1 MPAQT
6 RLGRLTADA
15 KQALAAGDLLRVCD
29 VALDARP
36 AGQETIAPLGA
47 EGVSLAKLHVLAQA
61 RMGNTSQAAD
71 LYERY
76 RLAEADDLDAQAL
89 GARLAKD
96 EAFAGDPIEFS
107 KVREASHAYLDV
119 YERYRDPYPGINA
132 ASLALIAGDKSA
144 AQKIA
149 GRLLQTERL
158 EKPRGY
164 YDTATVA
171 EAMLVLGRID
181 ESAAMIARACALGD
195 ADIGSRSTTAKQ
207 FALVGAALGLADA
220 EVEALIEPL
229 KPPAVLAFSGNA
241 AACAAI
247 GEEALAAAVDTL
259 IADNRVGIGYGALA
273 RGAEIVIAE
282 RLLASGGELNVV
294 LPVLQK
300 DFVAHFVGVES
311 SWYIRFAACLERAAT
326 VTLAADSSYVGDAQ
340 QLRFGGAVA
349 AGLANLRAMQ
359 LGAAGIRLDAW
370 DGAPR
375 FGEIRQLA
383 SIGELP
389 DYAAEAAGPLP
400 QAADQRMPATVPAK
414 AAPERALKAILFADF
429 PGFSKLAEHRLPAF
443 WEEVMHRVA
452 TVLDRHGNAVAFRN
466 TWGDA
471 IYAVVDTARDA
482 ALIALEI
489 VDALAAVNN
498 AALGLDRSAGMRIG
512 AHLGPV
518 YAGAD
523 LVTGARN
530 YFGTQVSRAARI
542 EPITPPGAVY
552 VTEQF
557 AAVLA
562 LEEPDNLTC
571 TYVGRLELPKD
582 HGPQRMYRLS
592 RPSRLSASLQSRSK
606 KRRKGKA

>member
-1 MPAQT
+1 MHSPV

-15 KQALAAGDLLRVCD
+15 KEALAAGDLLRVCD
-29 VALDARP
+29 LALDARP
-36 AGQETIAPLGA
+36 AGQDAIVPLGA
-47 EGVSLAKLHVLAQA
+47 EGTNLAKLHVLAQA
-61 RMGNTSQAAD
+61 RMGNSSRAAD

-76 RLAEADDLDAQAL
+76 RLAEVDDLDAQAL
-89 GARLAKD
+89 RARLAKD
-96 EAFAGDPIEFS
+96 EAFASDPVDFS
-107 KVREASHAYLDV
+107 TVREAARAYLDV

-144 AQKIA
+144 ARKIA
-149 GRLLQTERL
+149 GRLLRTERL

-164 YDTATVA
+164 YDTVTVA
-171 EAMLVLGRID
+171 EAMLVLERTD
-181 ESAAMIARACALGD
+181 ECAALVRRACALDD
-195 ADIGSRSTTAKQ
+195 ADIGSRSTTARQ
-207 FALVGAALGLADA
+207 FALIGAALGLPQAELDA
-220 EVEALIEPL
+220 LLEPL
-229 KPPAVLAFSGNA
+229 RPPAVLAFSGSA
-241 AACAAI
+241 AACREL
-247 GEEALAAAVDTL
+247 GEDALAAAVDAL

-294 LPVLQK
+294 LPVLDK
-300 DFVAHFVGVES
+300 DFIAHFVGVES
-311 SWYIRFAACLERAAT
+311 SWYSRFVACLERAAT
-326 VTLAADSSYVGDAQ
+326 VTLAADSSYVGDVQ

-349 AGLANLRAMQ
+349 AGLASLRAMQ
-359 LGAAGIRLDAW
+359 LGTTGLRLVAW
-370 DGAPR
+370 DAAPR
-375 FGEIRQLA
+375 VAEIGRLA
-383 SIGELP
+383 TIGELP
-389 DYAAEAAGPLP
+389 DYAAEASGPLP
-400 QAADQRMPATVPAK
+400 DPRGPHVRLCAGGKP
-414 AAPERALKAILFADF
+414 APERALKAILFADF

-443 WEEVMHRVA
+443 WEEVMRRIA

-471 IYAVVDTARDA
+471 IYAVVDTAREA

-489 VDALAAVNN
+489 VDALAEVNS
-498 AALGLDRSAGMRIG
+498 AALGLDRNAGMRIG

-562 LEEPDNLTC
+562 LEEPDNLIC

-592 RPSRLSASLQSRSK
+592 RPSRLPASLQSRSK
-606 KRRKGKA
+606 RRGKGKA